1 MGCWK
6 VGGWGEYKKVINMS
20 DWKQTWKKIADVFDS
35 RLNLSLTQKYK
46 NVGLFAHGDGDGI
59 ASAVFMYEFLK
70 PRSENIE
77 IIWTKPHLIGEHTH
91 TNDYDLIVVVDIAI
105 NNRDPHMTRKWI
117 QKHQKK
123 LIWIDHHMSYFK
135 LRFPNVIIK
144 EKDSCIELIQEMF
157 ANFNM
162 NFNKRAVEV
171 MKYGHLSDIG
181 QINNRYYKALKI
193 NLKADETRDEIFGY
207 ATKHP
212 RLEKVRICSKKID
225 EKAKIYDERIAP
237 NTRRL
242 FNSNSYVVDNT
253 TFIDIRNCRTRT
265 IDKTLLAFIAYENSD
280 FCIIKYYNNLE
291 EKREYLNISVKP
303 DISVNLLKTFNLQSG
318 AKYRITRP
326 NIKKKIKST
335 FWKRGVGDKRI
346 YYKMSVKW
354 QDKELVEFL
363 NSSL

>member
-1 MGCWK
+1 MT
-6 VGGWGEYKKVINMS
+6 EP
-20 DWKQTWKKIADVFDS
+20 WKKEWI
-35 RLNLSLTQKYK
+35 RYGNKKRINLSLTAKYE
-46 NVGLFAHGDGDGI
+46 NVGIFAHGDGDGI
-59 ASAVFMYEFLK
+59 ACAIKVFLFLESRCK
-70 PRSENIE
+70 NIE
-77 IIWTKPHLIGEHTH
+77 IIWTKPHLIGSHINTGA
-91 TNDYDLIVVVDIAI
+91 YDLIIVVDIAV

-135 LRFPNVIIK
+135 LNFPNVIIK
-144 EKDSCIELIQEMF
+144 EKDSCIELLNEIF
-157 ANFNM
+157 ANFNLKYS
-162 NFNKRAVEV
+162 KRALEV

-193 NLKADETRDEIFGY
+193 NLKADETRDEIFKY

-212 RLEKVRICSKKID
+212 QLEKVRICSQKID

-242 FNSNSYVVDNT
+242 FNSNSYRVDNT

-303 DISVNLLKTFNLQSG
+303 DISVNLLKTFHLQSG

-335 FWKRGVGDKRI
+335 FWKRGEGDKRI
-346 YYKMSVKW
+346 YFKMPLKW